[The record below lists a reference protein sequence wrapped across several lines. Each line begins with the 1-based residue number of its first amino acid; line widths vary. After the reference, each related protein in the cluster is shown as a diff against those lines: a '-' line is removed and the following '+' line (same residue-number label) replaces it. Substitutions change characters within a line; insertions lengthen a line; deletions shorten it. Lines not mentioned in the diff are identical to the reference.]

1 MPHSHCG
8 ALAWLGNPLEISRLR
23 CRSKSS
29 WPLLSF
35 RLRRAGRGAH
45 VEIAANVGKCAE
57 VERARGA
64 LPAAAQQFEQQ
75 RGMLLRLALA
85 EVGAAPPPTDAD
97 DGGAEA
103 ALMPLVVGAAC
114 AGAAAAGRPQLAR
127 ARLVQSLKWQRTIAR
142 EAGDERAAAAFAS
155 ELAAL
160 QQSLDLEREAPR
172 AIAVSA
178 LSDNEIHEILAARQ
192 AARLRRDFKCADR
205 LRDQL
210 NEQCVSVN
218 DKTNRWDAADGR
230 SGNIEPFTCDRK
242 V

>member
-1 MPHSHCG
+1 
-8 ALAWLGNPLEISRLR
+8 
-23 CRSKSS
+23 
-29 WPLLSF
+29 
-35 RLRRAGRGAH
+35 
-45 VEIAANVGKCAE
+45 
-57 VERARGA
+57 
-64 LPAAAQQFEQQ
+64 
-75 RGMLLRLALA
+75 
-85 EVGAAPPPTDAD
+85 
-97 DGGAEA
+97 
-103 ALMPLVVGAAC
+103 MPLVVGAAC

-127 ARLVQSLKWQRTIAR
+127 ARLVQSLKWQRTVAR

-178 LSDNEIHEILAARQ
+178 LSDDEIHEILAARQ
-192 AARLRRDFKCADR
+192 AARLRRDFKSADR

-230 SGNIEPFTCDRK
+230 SGSIEPFTCDRK
-242 V
+242 LLIFLAVPDVRPTCARRGSRTRSRGAFTTSAQRRALAV